1 MSCGAVCELE
11 ATMVYLRS
19 LKEHLKPKLAVSE
32 NVANGNINKRIAE
45 ALEADMDSRNLDFA
59 FKRCACFSTA
69 VFWTMLAF
77 S

>member
-1 MSCGAVCELE
+1 MYIQLYIYIYEQIYWALSPMSCGAVCELE

-45 ALEADMDSRNLDFA
+45 ALEADMDSRE
-59 FKRCACFSTA
+59 S
-69 VFWTMLAF
+69 
-77 S
+77 